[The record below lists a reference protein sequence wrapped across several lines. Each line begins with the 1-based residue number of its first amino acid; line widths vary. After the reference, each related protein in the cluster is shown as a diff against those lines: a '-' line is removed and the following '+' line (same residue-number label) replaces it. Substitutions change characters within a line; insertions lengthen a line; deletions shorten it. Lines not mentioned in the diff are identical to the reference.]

1 MLSVYLFGPQ
11 GLPRLQSKAKL
22 RKLCAEMADDGFL
35 SIEKIEEGY
44 DANDDFKNTLREM
57 GIERQDL
64 RTVFALLEPYLGRLA
79 HDKFCDGLF
88 TRTEEACLLAVRCR
102 SCAKQSRAQAH
113 ETYSKAR
120 WQSASRILRF

>member
-22 RKLCAEMADDGFL
+22 RKICAEMADGGFL

-44 DANDDFKNTLREM
+44 DANDDFKNTLQEM

-64 RTVFALLEPYLGRLA
+64 VTVFTILA
-79 HDKFCDGLF
+79 ADDDGEVAYDDFCDGLHAK
-88 TRTEEACLLAVRCR
+88 TEEACLLAVRCR
-102 SCAKQSRAQAH
+102 SCAKQSQVHAH
-113 ETYSKAR
+113 NTYSKAGWHR
-120 WQSASRILRF
+120 

>member
-44 DANDDFKNTLREM
+44 DANDDFKNTLQEM

-64 RTVFALLEPYLGRLA
+64 GHGLRALR
-79 HDKFCDGLF
+79 
-88 TRTEEACLLAVRCR
+88 AVPR
-102 SCAKQSRAQAH
+102 
-113 ETYSKAR
+113 E
-120 WQSASRILRF
+120 IGP